1 MIVLVN
7 IEFIVDSSFLLA
19 VEKYYDTFIWPS
31 YIQIINPLSFEFGFL
46 TDYVPFLYGYFQG
59 FFFIFSLLNFM
70 SDVSIDFFWFILFGV
85 CSAYSICDFMPLTKF
100 EKFHSLFYEYSF
112 SLLLSSS
119 P

>member
-1 MIVLVN
+1 MIILVD

-19 VEKYYDTFIWPS
+19 VEKHYDTFIWPS
-31 YIQIINPLSFEFGFL
+31 CIQIINPLSFEFVFL
-46 TDYVPFLYGYFQG
+46 IDNVPFLYGHFQG
-59 FFFIFSLLNFM
+59 FFFMFSFLNFK

-85 CSAYSICDFMPLTKF
+85 CSAFSTCDFMPLTKF
-100 EKFHSLFYEYSF
+100 EEFHSLFFEYSF